1 MVEKLSPEAQAA
13 YERIHATDEFAS
25 LKKAYRGFVV
35 PATIAFMAWYLLYVL
50 CSNYA
55 PGLMNVRVVG
65 NINIALIWGLLQFV
79 TTFGLAYWYSQY
91 SAKRMDPTADA
102 LNDEYD
108 QEISR

>member
-1 MVEKLSPEAQAA
+1 MVEKLSPEAEAA
-13 YERIHATDEFAS
+13 YERIHATDEFAR
-25 LKKAYRGFVV
+25 LKKAYLGFVV

-55 PGLMNVRVVG
+55 PGLMNIRVVG
-65 NINIALIWGLLQFV
+65 NINVALIWGLLQFA

-108 QEISR
+108 EEISR